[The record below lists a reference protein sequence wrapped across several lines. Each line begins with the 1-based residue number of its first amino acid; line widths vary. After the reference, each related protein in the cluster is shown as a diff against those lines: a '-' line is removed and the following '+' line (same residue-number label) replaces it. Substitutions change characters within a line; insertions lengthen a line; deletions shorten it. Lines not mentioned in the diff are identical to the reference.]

1 MSEDE
6 KETEQPNKIVNLV
19 KTILEFNNQNQ
30 ERKRVENTNTR
41 SNDQQITNLL
51 STIKSRK

>member
-41 SNDQQITNLL
+41 SNDWQITNLL

>member
-19 KTILEFNNQNQ
+19 KTILEFNNQIQ
-30 ERKRVENTNTR
+30 ERKSVENTNTR

>member
-1 MSEDE
+1 MSEGE

-19 KTILEFNNQNQ
+19 KTILEFNNQIQ

>member
-6 KETEQPNKIVNLV
+6 KETEQSNKIVNLV

-30 ERKRVENTNTR
+30 ERKRDENTNTR

>member
-19 KTILEFNNQNQ
+19 KTILEFNNQIQ
-30 ERKRVENTNTR
+30 ERKRFENTNTR

>member
-30 ERKRVENTNTR
+30 ERKRIENTNTR